1 MGRHKPSVSVEK
13 RCYRLVLAMIHPD
26 SGEPA
31 NLVVVTNS
39 KPTRVRHLV
48 LALTVAVYMIT
59 YMDRVVISAAV
70 PSIQKEFGFS
80 IVTMGWILS
89 SFQWA
94 YALFQIPG
102 GWLGDRFGPRRV
114 LAAIVTW
121 WSLFTSATTVG
132 WNAASFAAIRFL
144 FGMGEAGAFPI
155 ATRSLSR
162 WMLPSERGFAQ
173 GVTHAGSRLGG
184 ALTPALVVL
193 LISHFGWRAPFLC
206 FGAVG
211 LAWSILW
218 FWYYR
223 DSPKDHAGVNQQEK
237 NLIFSSA
244 GICRAVGDKTP
255 VPWRS
260 ILGTGQMWVIA
271 AMYFCY
277 AYNVGMYLVWFPK
290 YLNAH
295 RGLSLERMGLYASLP
310 LLGGTAGDLLGGWIS
325 DIMLKRSGD
334 IAKSRRRV
342 AVTGFLLAALT
353 IPPACYVE
361 SAAFSVLLS
370 ALAMFGLELTVGCS
384 WAVTLDIGGEFAG
397 SVAAFMNTFGN
408 TGGAIASAATAYIV
422 NSYGWNAAFF
432 VVAILSLIAA
442 LMFSAIDAA
451 KPIPTAARET
461 PTR

>member
-1 MGRHKPSVSVEK
+1 
-13 RCYRLVLAMIHPD
+13 
-26 SGEPA
+26 
-31 NLVVVTNS
+31 
-39 KPTRVRHLV
+39 
-48 LALTVAVYMIT
+48 MIT

-70 PSIQKEFGFS
+70 PSIQQEFGFS

-102 GWLGDRFGPRRV
+102 GWLGDRYGPRRV

-121 WSLFTSATTVG
+121 WSLFTSATTIG
-132 WNAASFAAIRFL
+132 WNAASFASIRFL

-162 WMLPSERGFAQ
+162 WMLPSERRFAQ
-173 GVTHAGSRLGG
+173 GVTHAGSKLGG

-193 LISHFGWRAPFLC
+193 LIANFGWRTPFLC

-211 LAWSILW
+211 LAWSVLW

-223 DSPKDHAGVNQQEK
+223 DSPVEHSRVNRLEKD
-237 NLIFSSA
+237 LIFAAVGSR
-244 GICRAVGDKTP
+244 RAVGDKTP
-255 VPWRS
+255 VPWGS
-260 ILGTGQMWVIA
+260 ILGSGQMWVIA

-295 RGLSLERMGLYASLP
+295 RGLSLERMGIYASLP
-310 LLGGTAGDLLGGWIS
+310 LLGGTAGDLFGGWIS
-325 DIMLKRSGD
+325 DILLKRSGD
-334 IAKSRRRV
+334 LAKSRRRV
-342 AVTGFLLAALT
+342 AVVGFMLAAVT

-361 SAAFSVLLS
+361 SATFSVLLS

-384 WAVTLDIGGEFAG
+384 WAITLDIGGEFAG

-422 NSYGWNAAFF
+422 NSQGWNAAFF
-432 VVAILSLIAA
+432 VVAFLSLIAA
-442 LMFSAIDAA
+442 LLFLQIDAG
-451 KPIPTAARET
+451 KPIRIAHRDLPSGR
-461 PTR
+461 